1 MLSFEDNKNKFW
13 EFLAL
18 RAIVTWGHLSSTKHK
33 SVSKFQ
39 TKKFQNLFLLSSRE
53 NINVKRYMSE

>member
-1 MLSFEDNKNKFW
+1 MLSFEDNKNKFC

-18 RAIVTWGHLSSTKHK
+18 RAIVTWGHLSLTKHK

-39 TKKFQNLFLLSSRE
+39 INNILNKKSKPNE
-53 NINVKRYMSE
+53 MIKK